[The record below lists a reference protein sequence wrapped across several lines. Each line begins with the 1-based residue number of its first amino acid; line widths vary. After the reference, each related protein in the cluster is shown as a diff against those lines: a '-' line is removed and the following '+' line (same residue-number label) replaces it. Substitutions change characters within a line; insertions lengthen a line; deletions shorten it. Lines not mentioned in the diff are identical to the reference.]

1 MSNVRKPIV
10 SNCEKK
16 FLLKNLSEWT
26 RLDGRAFDE
35 FRKVSID
42 FGKDWGCCH
51 VSLGKTRVL
60 AQVSAEIQQPNSSR
74 PSEGILNLNIE
85 LNPIAAPHF
94 EAGRQSDLS
103 VQLNRLLEKC
113 LKDSKALD
121 LESLCIKMN
130 EKVWAI
136 RIDINVLNYEGNIL
150 DCASI
155 AALAA
160 LAHFRRPDVTC
171 DGEEFIIH
179 SVKQRDPIP
188 LVIHHY
194 PVCITY
200 SIFNGGEFIIAD
212 PTIEEEGVADAFM
225 SIGLNSYK
233 ELCGLHLGGKAD
245 LTPEMILITANKAA
259 QRACLVVQQI
269 KETVEKEHQ
278 ERLEKQKNGIGL
290 GSLDLTIGDD
300 KAPDDIS
307 TIINQWVIKEKKNK
321 KKSKH
326 KDRAEKSNHKKS
338 LEDYPSDTVEI
349 QKCGEGTAAL
359 VPTDQKE
366 NVWTVIDSDTENN
379 DDDVVVIEV
388 PKPIIDLVDV
398 NTDSEEDVVVVL
410 NADDKTKKKKKKK

>member
-1 MSNVRKPIV
+1 MSNVRKTIV

-16 FLLKNLSEWT
+16 FLLKNLAEWT

-60 AQVSAEIQQPNSSR
+60 AQVSAEIQQPKSSR

-85 LNPIAAPHF
+85 LNPLAAPHF

-136 RIDINVLNYEGNIL
+136 RVDINVLNYEGNIL

-200 SIFNGGEFIIAD
+200 SIFNGGEYIIAD
-212 PTIEEEGVADAFM
+212 PTIQEEGVADAFM

-245 LTPEMILITANKAA
+245 LTPEMILTTANKAA
-259 QRACLVVQQI
+259 RRAGQIVQQI
-269 KETVEKEHQ
+269 KETVEKENN
-278 ERLEKQKNGIGL
+278 ERLEKQKSGCGL
-290 GSLDLTIGDD
+290 SLLNLTIEDNGG
-300 KAPDDIS
+300 PGDIS
-307 TIINQWVIKEKKNK
+307 TVINQWVTKEKKNK
-321 KKSKH
+321 KKSKR
-326 KDRAEKSNHKKS
+326 KDKELKSKQK
-338 LEDYPSDTVEI
+338 EDCPSETVEI

-359 VPTDQKE
+359 VPKDQKE
-366 NVWTVIDSDTENN
+366 NVWTVIDSDKENS
-379 DDDVVVIEV
+379 DDEIEVIEV
-388 PKPIIDLVDV
+388 PKPVIDLLDV

-410 NADDKTKKKKKKK
+410 NADDKTRKKKMKK

>member
-1 MSNVRKPIV
+1 MSNVRKTIV

-16 FLLKNLSEWT
+16 FLLKNLAEWT

-35 FRKVSID
+35 FRKVSIV

-60 AQVSAEIQQPNSSR
+60 AQVSAEIQQPKSSR

-85 LNPIAAPHF
+85 LNPLAAPHF

-136 RIDINVLNYEGNIL
+136 RVDINVLNYEGNIL

-200 SIFNGGEFIIAD
+200 SIFNGGEYIIAD
-212 PTIEEEGVADAFM
+212 PTIQEEGVADAFM

-245 LTPEMILITANKAA
+245 LTPEMILTTANKAA
-259 QRACLVVQQI
+259 RRAGQIVQQI
-269 KETVEKEHQ
+269 KETVEKENN
-278 ERLEKQKNGIGL
+278 ERLEKQKSGCGL
-290 GSLDLTIGDD
+290 SLLNLTIEDNGG
-300 KAPDDIS
+300 PGDIS
-307 TIINQWVIKEKKNK
+307 TVINQWATKEKKNK
-321 KKSKH
+321 KKSKR
-326 KDRAEKSNHKKS
+326 KDKELKSKQK
-338 LEDYPSDTVEI
+338 EDCPSETVEI

-359 VPTDQKE
+359 VPKDQKE
-366 NVWTVIDSDTENN
+366 NVWTVIDSDKENS
-379 DDDVVVIEV
+379 DDEIEVIEV
-388 PKPIIDLVDV
+388 PKPVIDLLDV

-410 NADDKTKKKKKKK
+410 NADDKTRKKKMKK